1 MQTFFMPL
9 IKGAHMKL
17 VCPRCQSSVVYMMT
31 DSNNHQLIDEL
42 LSPAAL
48 IGLGI
53 SLCKS
58 FKVNSVIGV
67 VAGTA
72 IAAVIELAK
81 PHALPLL
88 VNKQH
93 RCDHCTHVFST
104 IN

>member
-1 MQTFFMPL
+1 
-9 IKGAHMKL
+9 MKP
-17 VCPRCQSSVVYMMT
+17 VCPRCQSSTVYVMT
-31 DSNNHQLIDEL
+31 DSNEL

-48 IGLGI
+48 IGLGV

-58 FKVNSVIGV
+58 FKVHPMIGV

-72 IAAVIELAK
+72 IAAVIELSE
-81 PHALPLL
+81 PHSALPML

-93 RCDHCTHVFST
+93 RCDACTHIFST

>member
-1 MQTFFMPL
+1 
-9 IKGAHMKL
+9 MKL
-17 VCPRCQSSVVYMMT
+17 VCPRCQSSAVYQMT
-31 DSNNHQLIDEL
+31 DGTHHHLVDEL

-48 IGLGI
+48 IDLGV

-58 FKVNSVIGV
+58 FKVHPVIGV

-72 IAAVIELAK
+72 IATVIELAK